1 MKHPRRPCACAFHHS
16 FLPVAPGR
24 AIGFIGSVSG
34 KGRVML
40 AQKGCFPRR
49 AKMRDTGRDTKGSGI
64 E

>member
-1 MKHPRRPCACAFHHS
+1 MKQSRGAGAGRFHHG
-16 FLPVAPGR
+16 FLAIAPGG

-34 KGRVML
+34 KGRIML

-49 AKMRDTGRDTKGSGI
+49 AKMRDAGGDAKISRI